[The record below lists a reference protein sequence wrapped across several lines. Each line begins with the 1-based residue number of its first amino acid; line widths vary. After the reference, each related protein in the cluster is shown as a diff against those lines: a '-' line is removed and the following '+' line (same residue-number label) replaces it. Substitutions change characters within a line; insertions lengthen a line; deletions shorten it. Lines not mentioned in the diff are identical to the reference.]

1 MRYPRHGEPIVP
13 RLLRAL
19 VIDRRPGS
27 LTDPDLELLSR
38 FDLGPE
44 AWSLLSAEVCQRVS
58 MLVVDRVQTRVDA
71 LPEQT
76 RKIRLPDPEA
86 ALKLPI
92 ERRTAN
98 TLRREA
104 RRGAGGPWT
113 VGRYLG
119 LRRFGGRALVD
130 LLAAIESSGAAAL
143 EPIEPAIP
151 AADGEMMSERALDAS
166 LALVGRHLP
175 ISEERAQQELIRA
188 GLSSGPVDLGEL
200 AHVAVRL
207 GRNAPFHIIDVG
219 GTRMIVRLA
228 DVTAARASYRIALR
242 TVQGWGTAT
251 IRAVASQVRAAV
263 HAVVEASFV
272 EQMLIGISA
281 FRWLDRR
288 DGWFWFAQRRNPI
301 LTDVCKVFSV
311 ATRLPFLRLWDALFR
326 TRPGPPPSAEAIRQI
341 CDAIPGA
348 HLSDDVVT
356 VDRAFDRAAHLT
368 SAENQVARMI
378 ETSAVGV
385 SDSQLRKM
393 AHGVG
398 LPWTTVWRL
407 LRSSPVFERA
417 PTGLYVLIGSA
428 G

>member
-13 RLLRAL
+13 RLLRPL
-19 VIDRRPGS
+19 VIDRRPGP
-27 LTDPDLELLSR
+27 LTDPDLELLAR

-44 AWSLLSAEVCQRVS
+44 SWSHLPAETCQRLS
-58 MLVVDRVQTRVDA
+58 MLVVDRVQTRVDS
-71 LPEQT
+71 LPEQA
-76 RKIRLPDPEA
+76 RKIRLPEPEA
-86 ALKLPI
+86 ALKLPL

-104 RRGAGGPWT
+104 RRGAPGPWT
-113 VGRYLG
+113 VERYLG

-130 LLAAIESSGAAAL
+130 LLAAIEASGAMVPQPS
-143 EPIEPAIP
+143 EPTP
-151 AADGEMMSERALDAS
+151 AAAGDLISERALDAS
-166 LALVGRHLP
+166 LALVAKHLP
-175 ISEERAQQELIRA
+175 LSEAQAQRELVRA
-188 GLSSGPVDLGEL
+188 GLSAGPLDVGEL

-207 GRNAPFHIIDVG
+207 GRNAPFHLIDVG

-251 IRAVASQVRAAV
+251 IRAVASQVRAVV

-272 EQMLIGISA
+272 EQMLIGIAA

-311 ATRLPFLRLWDALFR
+311 ATRLPFLRLWQALFR
-326 TRPGPPPSAEAIRQI
+326 TRPGPPPSTEAVRQI
-341 CDAIPGA
+341 CDAIPGT

-356 VDRAFDRAAHLT
+356 VDRSFDRATHLT
-368 SAENQVARMI
+368 AAENQVARMI

-393 AHGVG
+393 ARAVG
-398 LPWTTVWRL
+398 LPWSTVWRL
-407 LRSSPVFERA
+407 LRSSPVFERS
-417 PTGLYVLIGSA
+417 PSGLYVLIGSA